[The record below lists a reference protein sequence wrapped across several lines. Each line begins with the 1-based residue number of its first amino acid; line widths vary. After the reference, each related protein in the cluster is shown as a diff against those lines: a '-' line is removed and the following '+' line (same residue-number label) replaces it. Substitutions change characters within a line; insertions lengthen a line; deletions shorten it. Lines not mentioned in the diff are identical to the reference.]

1 MKIGCILLAYLLF
14 PLSVYGEDP
23 VHGDHIHGTVLE
35 AEPYSSDSLFLTDSV
50 WTSSDTRKLKL
61 GELRGKPR
69 VIALF
74 YASCSSACPLIVDAM
89 KRVEKELAAKKTPE
103 PGFVLVT
110 FDPED
115 DTAAVLKRYAEKRGL
130 RSDRWLLLRGA
141 DDDVRELAVLLGSK
155 FKRMGPKN
163 FAHSNVIALL
173 DSEGRIVARAK
184 ALDDIDRFAAEVSR
198 YLGHS
203 AKVSQISK

>member
-1 MKIGCILLAYLLF
+1 MRFGCVLLACFLL
-14 PLSVYGEDP
+14 PVSAYGEDHI
-23 VHGDHIHGTVLE
+23 HGEHIHGTVLE
-35 AEPYSSDSLFLTDSV
+35 AEPFSPDSLFLTDSV
-50 WTSSDTRKLKL
+50 WRTPDGRELKL

-89 KRVEKELAAKKTPE
+89 KRVEKELAAKKFLE

-110 FDPED
+110 FDPEE
-115 DTAAVLKRYAEKRGL
+115 DTGVVLKHYAEKRGL
-130 RSDRWLLLRGA
+130 EPERWLLLRGA

-155 FKRMGPKN
+155 YKRIGAKN

-184 ALDDIDRFAAEVSR
+184 ALDDIDQFTSEAAEDLER
-198 YLGHS
+198 AG
-203 AKVSQISK
+203 AR